1 MADSRVTSVGAMPKS
16 MSDIATSTTDVKRA
30 AREHSSEEHVE
41 DGQKPESTNVFA
53 YEDMEMLAEEVNDI
67 MKGMRSEIRF
77 EILRDSNELI
87 AQVVNGTTDEIIR
100 TIPPESLLNM
110 RAKFDEV
117 LGLIF
122 DEER

>member
-1 MADSRVTSVGAMPKS
+1 MADSRVTSVGAMPKG
-16 MSDIATSTTDVKRA
+16 MSDITTSTTAVKRA
-30 AREHSSEEHVE
+30 VQEHPSEGHGE
-41 DGQKPESTNVFA
+41 DGQKTESTDVFA
-53 YEDMEMLAEEVNDI
+53 YEDMKMIAEEVNDI
-67 MKGMRSEIRF
+67 MKGMRNEIRF

>member
-1 MADSRVTSVGAMPKS
+1 
-16 MSDIATSTTDVKRA
+16 MSDITTSTTAVKRA
-30 AREHSSEEHVE
+30 VRKYPSEGHGE
-41 DGQKPESTNVFA
+41 DGQKPESTDAFA
-53 YEDMEMLAEEVNDI
+53 YEDMRMLAEEVNDI
-67 MKGMRSEIRF
+67 MKGMRNEIRF
-77 EILRDSNELI
+77 KILRDSNELI
-87 AQVVNGTTDEIIR
+87 AQVVNNATDEVIR